1 MRIYLAAPLF
11 TTGERDFNDAI
22 GARLREAGHE
32 VGLPQDHEHDAFDP
46 ARTFRRD
53 VDQVDR
59 SDVVVGIDRRAGP
72 RQRHRLGDRLRVC
85 EGKPIIL
92 LRTDF
97 REWGGRT
104 GEAPYNLMLTESA
117 TERIEL
123 AAPTVDAAARA
134 PGSRRSSASQAG
146 RAMPVSRPR

>member
-11 TTGERDFNDAI
+11 TTGERDFNAAV

-32 VGLPQDHEHDAFDP
+32 VFLPQDQEHDAFDP
-46 ARTFRRD
+46 AKTFRRD
-53 VDQVDR
+53 VDHVDW
-59 SDVVVGIDRRAGP
+59 SNVVVGVMDGP
-72 RQRHRLGDRLRVC
+72 DPDSGSAWKI
-85 EGKPIIL
+85 GYAFAKGTPMIL

-97 REWGGRT
+97 RQWGTRT

-123 AAPTVDAAARA
+123 AAPTIDAAAKALIAALARL
-134 PGSRRSSASQAG
+134 AG
-146 RAMPVSRPR
+146 

>member
-11 TTGERDFNDAI
+11 TTGERDFNAAV

-32 VGLPQDHEHDAFDP
+32 VFLPHDQEHDAFDP

-53 VDQVDR
+53 VDHEHW
-59 SDVVVGIDRRAGP
+59 SNVVVGIMDGPDPDRGSAWEIGYAYAK
-72 RQRHRLGDRLRVC
+72 GT
-85 EGKPIIL
+85 PIIL

-104 GEAPYNLMLTESA
+104 GGVPYNLMLTEAA

-123 AAPTVDAAARA
+123 AAPTVDVAAVALIEALARL
-134 PGSRRSSASQAG
+134 SR
-146 RAMPVSRPR
+146 